1 MTFTQQ
7 MTLITKSYDNSQY
20 FARQAVSNVMFFV
33 HDIYVMVCIF
43 SSNQKPLFV
52 NLDLGFGNSTSKFSW
67 FSQ

>member
-1 MTFTQQ
+1 MIILNILQDKQYQ
-7 MTLITKSYDNSQY
+7 MSC
-20 FARQAVSNVMFFV
+20 FFV